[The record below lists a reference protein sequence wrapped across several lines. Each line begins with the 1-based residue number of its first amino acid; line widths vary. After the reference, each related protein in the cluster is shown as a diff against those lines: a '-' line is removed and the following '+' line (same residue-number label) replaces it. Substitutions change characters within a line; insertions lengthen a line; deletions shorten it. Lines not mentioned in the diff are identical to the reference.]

1 MLPTCFYSVFVL
13 LVLFGLIALFLLA
26 QFPIDGFKF
35 FSIKCDYSEMTPLID
50 LERKTCLL
58 SFHCY
63 YSLFMTHNL
72 RDTIYHEPNES
83 LYKHFKDT
91 NCTVVDSFIHGES
104 DCIVT
109 SLAHRGCMRNILRY
123 LYRINQTVW
132 FIVYILQTTSLKV
145 KLWQMYGK
153 YFKVI

>member
-35 FSIKCDYSEMTPLID
+35 FSIKCDYSEMTLQIV
-50 LERKTCLL
+50 LQKTRLV
-58 SFHCY
+58 SFHCN
-63 YSLFMTHNL
+63 YSLFMTHIL
-72 RDTIYHEPNES
+72 RDIIYQVPNES

-91 NCTVVDSFIHGES
+91 NCTVVDSFIHGET

-109 SLAHRGCMRNILRY
+109 SLAHRGCMRKILRY
-123 LYRINQTVW
+123 LYRINYTVW
-132 FIVYILQTTSLKV
+132 VIDYNLQTTSLKD
-145 KLWQMYGK
+145 
-153 YFKVI
+153 FK